1 MQSGDRQQVLQPGL
15 AERGLDL
22 FGDGAALAGDQ
33 RRGDPAGRARQHGDD
48 PPRHLRAQTP
58 QPLAPAAAGR
68 IFGAGDAVRRAIAVA
83 DPADPGEKGLAL
95 HIVAAR
101 QDLARHRIEC
111 GAHGDPVAGGEQ
123 VARRCNV
130 HPHAARLFVGIEP
143 GQWVGGDDDSPA
155 AVERVDV
162 DHPPGQRHRP
172 EAALQSRRL
181 AFPGG
186 LANQSKAGAE
196 QREPQRRL
204 ARQRQPMEREGE
216 PEGEDRAGDPEP
228 QRRLEIEREINPD
241 PGPEQHR
248 QP

>member
-1 MQSGDRQQVLQPGL
+1 MCTRT
-15 AERGLDL
+15 
-22 FGDGAALAGDQ
+22 
-33 RRGDPAGRARQHGDD
+33 RRGCSSGSSPGSGSGATIDP
-48 PPRHLRAQTP
+48 
-58 QPLAPAAAGR
+58 
-68 IFGAGDAVRRAIAVA
+68 
-83 DPADPGEKGLAL
+83 
-95 HIVAAR
+95 
-101 QDLARHRIEC
+101 
-111 GAHGDPVAGGEQ
+111 
-123 VARRCNV
+123 
-130 HPHAARLFVGIEP
+130 
-143 GQWVGGDDDSPA
+143 PA

-186 LANQSKAGAE
+186 LADQSKAGAE
-196 QREPQRRL
+196 QGQPQRRL

-241 PGPEQHR
+241 PGAEQHR